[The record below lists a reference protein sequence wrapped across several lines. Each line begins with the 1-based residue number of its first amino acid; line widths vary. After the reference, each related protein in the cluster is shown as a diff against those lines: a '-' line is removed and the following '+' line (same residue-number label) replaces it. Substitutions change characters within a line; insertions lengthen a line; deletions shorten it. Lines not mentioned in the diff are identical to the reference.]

1 MIMDDFNELYNSA
14 FIVNKKDEKK
24 YLFNN
29 TMCKIDVIEDIF
41 TIKDEKS
48 NMECH
53 VKLSSESICSSDIEG
68 ERKFSHL
75 NMKKCADAV
84 IINKNENDKF
94 DLHIIELK
102 NGIHDDDLKWIH
114 QQFLGA
120 YLRIR
125 AIFLAYSNDIENI
138 NFHLVYKNNIDS
150 KSCSETDNSTNK
162 KKDEIYERRLFNK
175 KKIINNVRLK
185 IYPFNSDT
193 LDIIKHDITNN
204 NEILI

>member
-1 MIMDDFNELYNSA
+1 MDDFDKLYNSA
-14 FIVNKKDEKK
+14 CIFNKKGEKK
-24 YLFNN
+24 YLFDN
-29 TMCKIDVIEDIF
+29 TMCKIDVIKDIF
-41 TIKDEKS
+41 TIKDKNSE
-48 NMECH
+48 MECRI
-53 VKLSSESICSSDIEG
+53 KLSSESICSSDIEG

-75 NMKKCADAV
+75 RMNKCADAV
-84 IINKNENDKF
+84 IINKNKNNKF

-102 NGIHDDDLKWIH
+102 NDIHDDDLKWIH

-162 KKDEIYERRLFNK
+162 KKDKINERRLFDK
-175 KKIINNVRLK
+175 KKIINNVLLK
-185 IYPFNSDT
+185 VYPFNSST

>member
-75 NMKKCADAV
+75 
-84 IINKNENDKF
+84 I
-94 DLHIIELK
+94 
-102 NGIHDDDLKWIH
+102 
-114 QQFLGA
+114 
-120 YLRIR
+120 
-125 AIFLAYSNDIENI
+125 
-138 NFHLVYKNNIDS
+138 
-150 KSCSETDNSTNK
+150 
-162 KKDEIYERRLFNK
+162 
-175 KKIINNVRLK
+175 
-185 IYPFNSDT
+185 
-193 LDIIKHDITNN
+193 
-204 NEILI
+204 

>member
-1 MIMDDFNELYNSA
+1 MDDFNKLYNSD
-14 FIVNKKDEKK
+14 FIVNKKGEKK
-24 YLFNN
+24 YLFDN
-29 TMCKIDVIEDIF
+29 TMCKIDVIKDIF
-41 TIKDEKS
+41 IIKDEKS

-68 ERKFSHL
+68 DKKFSHL
-75 NMKKCADAV
+75 KMKKCADAV

-102 NGIHDDDLKWIH
+102 NDIHDDDLKWIH

-150 KSCSETDNSTNK
+150 KSNSETDNSTNK
-162 KKDEIYERRLFNK
+162 KKDKISERRLFSK
-175 KKIINNVRLK
+175 SEIINNALLK

-193 LDIIKHDITNN
+193 LDIIKHDITDN
-204 NEILI
+204 NEIII

>member
-1 MIMDDFNELYNSA
+1 MDDFDKLYNSA
-14 FIVNKKDEKK
+14 FILNKKGEKK
-24 YLFNN
+24 YLFDNEN
-29 TMCKIDVIEDIF
+29 YKIYVIEDIF
-41 TIKDEKS
+41 TIKDKNSE
-48 NMECH
+48 MECRI
-53 VKLSSESICSSDIEG
+53 KLSSKSICSSDMEG
-68 ERKFSHL
+68 DKKFSHL
-75 NMKKCADAV
+75 KMKKCADAV

-94 DLHIIELK
+94 DLYIIELK
-102 NGIHDDDLKWIH
+102 NDIHDDDLKWIH

-150 KSCSETDNSTNK
+150 KSNSETDNSTNK
-162 KKDEIYERRLFNK
+162 KKDKISERRLFSK
-175 KKIINNVRLK
+175 SEIINYALLK

-193 LDIIKHDITNN
+193 LDIIKHDITDN

>member
-1 MIMDDFNELYNSA
+1 MDDFDKLYNSA
-14 FIVNKKDEKK
+14 FIDHKK
-24 YLFNN
+24 YLFDNI
-29 TMCKIDVIEDIF
+29 MCKIDVIKYIF

-68 ERKFSHL
+68 DKKFNHL
-75 NMKKCADAV
+75 RMNKCADAV

-150 KSCSETDNSTNK
+150 DNNSKQNNSTNK
-162 KKDEIYERRLFNK
+162 IKDNTNLRRLFKQNR
-175 KKIINNVRLK
+175 IINNVLLT
-185 IYPFNSDT
+185 IYPFNFDT
-193 LDIIKHDITNN
+193 LDIIKHDITEN